1 MGQKYSETVKDM
13 NLNAIYHLIRK
24 GKDVSRAS
32 LVKDTEL
39 SATSIGRSVGEL
51 IENGFIEERNPIKG
65 NIGRQP
71 IMLSVVPDSILVV
84 GVNITSDCVLGSCID
99 VTGTILCHAE
109 TPLTETS
116 VPVVV
121 EAVKAVIDSVL
132 SQLPDALRQNIVG
145 IGASVPCGA
154 NFQTG
159 KVLRCCSLGWNDVN
173 LAEILGYY
181 YPWPFMVDDYTKG
194 VAKAFYYLGFYGGN
208 YHDFLVWN
216 LGDELNIAQ
225 MTGGR
230 IYRGKDNLCGDIGSI
245 VVEPNGEAYDRGPRG
260 CLNALVGK
268 RSLEQ
273 RLSMSFA
280 EALERYQQG
289 AFDRVIEVE
298 KALDKLSEWMAILM
312 VTFCP
317 PIMIL
322 SGSMIDES
330 KLLHDLLKRRFSRY
344 IGNAD
349 ETMAGQIVCSPIK
362 GKLLRYISPAM
373 NILYKMVIHSK
384 EVQIQIND

>member
-13 NLNAIYHLIRK
+13 NLNTIYHLIRK

-32 LVKDTEL
+32 LVKDTGL

-51 IENGFIEERNPIKG
+51 IENGFIEERNQIRG

-71 IMLSVVPDSILVV
+71 IMLSVVSDSILVV
-84 GVNITSDCVLGSCID
+84 GVNITSDRVLGSCID
-99 VTGTILCHAE
+99 VTGAILCRAE
-109 TPLTETS
+109 APLMGTS

-121 EAVKAVIDSVL
+121 EAVKAAIDSVL
-132 SQLPDALRQNIVG
+132 SQLPDALRQHIVG
-145 IGASVPCGA
+145 VGISVPCGA

-159 KVLRCCSLGWNDVN
+159 KVVHCCSLGWNDVN

-181 YPWPFMVDDYTKG
+181 YPWPLVVDDYTKG

-230 IYRGKDNLCGDIGSI
+230 IYRGKDNLCGDIGNI
-245 VVEPNGEAYDRGPRG
+245 VVEPNGVAYDRGPRG

-268 RSLEQ
+268 RSLER

-280 EALERYQQG
+280 EALEQYRQG
-289 AFDRVIEVE
+289 AFGRVIEVE
-298 KALDKLSEWMAILM
+298 KALDTLSEWMAVLM
-312 VTFCP
+312 VMFCP
-317 PIMIL
+317 PVMIL

-330 KLLHDLLKRRFSRY
+330 KLLYDLLKFRFSRY
-344 IGNAD
+344 MGNED
-349 ETMAGQIVCSPIK
+349 EAVASQIVCSPIE
-362 GKLLRYISPAM
+362 GKRLQYISPAM
-373 NILYKMVIHSK
+373 NVLYKMVIHGK
-384 EVQIQIND
+384 EVQIQVND